1 MTKDAGTRIM
11 KSLSKG
17 WIWKTVGSPQQA
29 WEATGGSPQQAQV
42 FPRTSD
48 RDWFC
53 LQHEFSSTDSFQT
66 LASKTVTLWYFFTAV
81 FGNYSLLLS
90 TDH

>member
-29 WEATGGSPQQAQV
+29 WEATGGPPQQAQV

-53 LQHEFSSTDSFQT
+53 LSVYNMNSAPQT
-66 LASKTVTLWYFFTAV
+66 RFKLW
-81 FGNYSLLLS
+81 LLKL
-90 TDH
+90 